1 MRFER
6 KRSRVYERRRHFMG
20 KHLQSAISANPTLG
34 DVDGDHFLEVVVGTH
49 SGAIHVLSAETG
61 EEKYPFHFIRV
72 VES

>member
-1 MRFER
+1 
-6 KRSRVYERRRHFMG
+6 MG
-20 KHLQSAISANPTLG
+20 KTFTIAISQIHFG
-34 DVDGDHFLEVVVGTH
+34 GVDSDHFLEVVVGTH